1 VNVKSARFWI
11 ILSTGLLAGSIT
23 AFCGPVAFLGLAI
36 PHLTRAV
43 FHTSDHRFL
52 IPAVCLVGAV
62 LALFCDIIAQ
72 LPGSGTTLPV
82 NAVTSLVG
90 APVVI
95 WVIMKQKKF

>member
-1 VNVKSARFWI
+1 
-11 ILSTGLLAGSIT
+11 
-23 AFCGPVAFLGLAI
+23 
-36 PHLTRAV
+36 LTRAV